1 MPSLNIR
8 GDDRSVCHPALDA
21 ESPLFVIP
29 HLMRDPYPLRLP
41 DGLDDEAHLERGVA
55 LGTGGD
61 AGSVEAGLEAGLEGD
76 PAVELAYGGFL
87 GGVGAVERGELAL
100 AVAADFEYWFHYG

>member
-1 MPSLNIR
+1 MTE
-8 GDDRSVCHPALDA
+8 VCVIPHSMRDPFF
-21 ESPLFVIP
+21 FVIP

-55 LGTGGD
+55 LGAGGD

-100 AVAADFEYWFHYG
+100 AVAADFECRFHYG